1 MKTMIGLVGKKG
13 SGKDTM
19 ADFLVSE
26 YGYHKLAMA
35 DPLKKACKILF
46 DFSDEQLNDHE
57 RKEKIDDRWGISP
70 RQAFQKM
77 GTDLIRKH
85 ICDDFW
91 LRRADI
97 EVGHYLEESV
107 VISDIRFPNE
117 AEWVKH
123 HGGILVRIHSP
134 CPPHKEDTHSS
145 EVLVDDIVVDHE
157 LLNDKSVGLDTFH
170 LQIATLMKQT
180 SFHE

>member
-1 MKTMIGLVGKKG
+1 MIGLVGKKG

-46 DFSDEQLNDHE
+46 DFSDAQLNDHE
-57 RKEKIDDRWGISP
+57 LKEKIDDRWGISP